1 LQHSTQESAVK
12 LVFIIAIMFLGITTA
27 QGQTV
32 LQPNGQ
38 TNSSESAVGG
48 SSIVGSDPLNAPT
61 SSLPRSSLPSVSS
74 PSPSSQLGTASA
86 PPTTAGSASGGG
98 GATSSASGISQA
110 PLLLPGEIP
119 DTSTQAAS
127 TTATAPSAAS
137 PVCPPTV
144 PSTDG
149 GSVNLSEIAGA
160 ALNGC

>member
-1 LQHSTQESAVK
+1 MQ

-38 TNSSESAVGG
+38 TNSSESAVG
-48 SSIVGSDPLNAPT
+48 SDPLGAPT
-61 SSLPRSSLPSVSS
+61 SSLPSVPS
-74 PSPSSQLGTASA
+74 PSP
-86 PPTTAGSASGGG
+86 ASGAA
-98 GATSSASGISQA
+98 GATSSASGISQS

-127 TTATAPSAAS
+127 TTATAPGS
-137 PVCPPTV
+137 PSLICPPPL

-160 ALNGC
+160 SLGGC

>member
-1 LQHSTQESAVK
+1 MQ

-32 LQPNGQ
+32 LQLNGQ
-38 TNSSESAVGG
+38 TNSSESAVG
-48 SSIVGSDPLNAPT
+48 SDPLGVPT
-61 SSLPRSSLPSVSS
+61 SSLPSV
-74 PSPSSQLGTASA
+74 PSP
-86 PPTTAGSASGGG
+86 ASGAA
-98 GATSSASGISQA
+98 GATSSASGISQP

-127 TTATAPSAAS
+127 TTATAPGS
-137 PVCPPTV
+137 PSLICPPPL

-160 ALNGC
+160 SLGGC